1 MRLCVI
7 DGRGGGLGKR
17 LIEGL
22 LAHIDQQD
30 VIIIGLGLNETAAQ
44 VMWKAGAKFVG
55 VGEQAIQHTVLAAD
69 VILASLNVVLPGSM
83 LGEVTPGMA
92 DAILRA
98 PGRKLLLPINR
109 AKVEVM
115 GVESQTLE
123 SLIQH
128 TLQRIHTLLNV
139 TALT

>member
-22 LAHIDQQD
+22 RTHIDQQD
-30 VIIIGLGLNETAAQ
+30 VIIGLGLNQAAAQ
-44 VMWKAGAKFVG
+44 VMRRAGAKFVG
-55 VGEQAIQHTVLAAD
+55 VGEQAIQRTVPTAD

-83 LGEVTPGMA
+83 LGEVTPRIA

-109 AKVEVM
+109 ANVEVM
-115 GVESQTLE
+115 GVESRTLE
-123 SLIQH
+123 SLILH
-128 TLQRIHTLLNV
+128 TLQRVHTLQNLP
-139 TALT
+139 ALT

>member
-1 MRLCVI
+1 MQLCVI

-22 LAHIDQQD
+22 RAHIAQQD
-30 VIIIGLGLNETAAQ
+30 VIMGLGLNETAAQ
-44 VMWKAGAKFVG
+44 VMWDAGATFVE
-55 VGEQAIQHTVLAAD
+55 VGEQAIQHTVPAAD
-69 VILASLNVVLPGSM
+69 IILASLNVVLPGSM
-83 LGEVTPGMA
+83 LGEVTPGIA

-115 GVESQTLE
+115 GVESRTLE

-128 TLQRIHTLLNV
+128 TLQRVHTLLNL
-139 TALT
+139 TALA

>member
-22 LAHIDQQD
+22 RAHSDQQD
-30 VIIIGLGLNETAAQ
+30 VIIGLGLNETAAQ
-44 VMWKAGAKFVG
+44 VMWKAGATCVG
-55 VGEQAIQHTVLAAD
+55 VGEEAIQHTVPSAD
-69 VILASLNVVLPGSM
+69 MILASLNVVLPGSM
-83 LGEVTPGMA
+83 LGEVTPGIA

-98 PGRKLLLPINR
+98 PGRKLLLPVNR

-115 GVESQTLE
+115 GVESRTLE
-123 SLIQH
+123 SLILH
-128 TLQRIHTLLNV
+128 TLQRVHTLQNLP
-139 TALT
+139 ALT